1 MNQTELQDEVKILRG
16 QVHCYTANLR
26 RLQRL
31 NDLLTELEAVQ
42 QSTGSGLIV
51 ISKDSPSGNGEQSRL
66 QLIEDLEFCRREI
79 EVTQYAIRQV
89 NNFISCLKN
98 KEDKQLI
105 RLYAKGWTYQ
115 ALADQFGYTDDGI
128 DKRLRNLMKARILKT
143 VRTPPC
149 QP

>member
-16 QVHCYTANLR
+16 QVHCYNANCR
-26 RLQRL
+26 RIQRL
-31 NDLLTELEAVQ
+31 NDLLIELETVQ

-51 ISKDSPSGNGEQSRL
+51 ISKDSPSGNSEQTRL

-79 EVTQYAIRQV
+79 ESTQHAIRQV
-89 NNFISCLKN
+89 NNFISCLKS